1 MGKSSNSRRKLVD
14 SGRAIKKPAII
25 STVVIV
31 FIAIGVMVSVLL
43 NRTVQKY
50 PQASAANSRVSASE
64 PSKTPIAQQTPNQN
78 LKKTELNEGSRANP
92 KVTVAPQPDP
102 SVSVQPR
109 PVVPQSDTNAPQPDP
124 GLRQPDPSVS
134 VQSSPDA
141 PQSDPASGCS
151 QYQGAFKNADG
162 RMAIISRNCSVN
174 ADGYAGHID
183 SFNRGIT
190 GVSGTVQGAL
200 KLGME
205 PKNGHPVVY
214 VLLPKGVAAGY
225 PGEDT
230 SHARLVNVSTKPISD
245 MSYQDYQK
253 TVYILP

>member
-109 PVVPQSDTNAPQPDP
+109 
-124 GLRQPDPSVS
+124 
-134 VQSSPDA
+134 PDA